1 MFIIVLAVLV
11 ALGIG
16 IGTGFF
22 FRASILGRR
31 MKDAGE
37 EASRILEEAEEQR
50 KRALLEAKEEAL
62 GVRTAAESDLRERR
76 SELQNQERRLAN
88 REENIERRSDNLDKR
103 EKSQVGREKEL
114 EEGHVQL
121 EAMKHQELEV
131 LENLSS
137 LSANDARD
145 LLMKKA
151 EDEIQYEVARRYR
164 DVEQLAR
171 EEADQTA
178 RKVLILCIHLL
189 ASAVVS

>member
-1 MFIIVLAVLV
+1 MDVFIIVLAVLV

-114 EEGHVQL
+114 DE
-121 EAMKHQELEV
+121 
-131 LENLSS
+131 S
-137 LSANDARD
+137 LSALSGNPPVSHIASNQDTISSAA
-145 LLMKKA
+145 A
-151 EDEIQYEVARRYR
+151 E
-164 DVEQLAR
+164 
-171 EEADQTA
+171 
-178 RKVLILCIHLL
+178 ILNAAQRLR
-189 ASAVVS
+189 SKG